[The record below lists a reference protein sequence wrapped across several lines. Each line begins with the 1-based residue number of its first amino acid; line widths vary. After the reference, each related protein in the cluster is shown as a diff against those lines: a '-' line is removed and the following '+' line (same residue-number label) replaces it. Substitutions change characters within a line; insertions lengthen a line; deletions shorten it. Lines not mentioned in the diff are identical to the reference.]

1 MRLTLE
7 RIHLYLLDK
16 GFIEPA
22 SLADGDYAATQ
33 MQTRNVIFRITRQAA
48 KSLFVKQLNSFD
60 PSNTYVLQKDATC
73 LWLIKNH
80 PAFEQLSGYVPD
92 YFGFDPEK
100 QVLVTEY
107 LPDASNLE
115 DYVRQHQGRLP
126 LHLREELATLL
137 ASYHFPLGPEVL
149 GSRPVQFF
157 PRQAPWV
164 LNLTSPEARAQQGML
179 SQTTTPNPVLSAV
192 LGSPDFCHALTS
204 LRAEWTGTSLIH
216 GDLKWMNLLV
226 QRVEE
231 RERLRLID
239 WEIADIGDPLWDVAG
254 ILHGFVT
261 SLLFY
266 HPGIATDGFSLVPG
280 VGLSHLQEAWP
291 LMDHFW
297 QLYRAHTAPAEA
309 DPAAERA
316 ALAKTL
322 RYTGARLIQS
332 AIEHN
337 AMLPTLQPIA
347 TKLLQ
352 ASYTIL
358 SNGPAIL
365 HHFSAAPVAE
375 LA

>member
-22 SLADGDYAATQ
+22 SLADGDYVATQ

-60 PSNTYVLQKDATC
+60 PNNTYVLQKDATC

-107 LPDASNLE
+107 LPDSSNLE
-115 DYVRQHQGRLP
+115 DYARLNQGSLP
-126 LHLREELATLL
+126 LHVREELASVL
-137 ASYHFPLGPEVL
+137 ASYHFPLGSEVL
-149 GSRPVQFF
+149 NSRSVQFF
-157 PRQAPWV
+157 PRQVPWV
-164 LNLTSPEARAQQGML
+164 MNLTGAETGAQNAALL
-179 SQTTTPNPVLSAV
+179 SQMPTPNPVLSAV
-192 LGSPDFCHALTS
+192 LGSPDFHAVLAS
-204 LRAEWTGTSLIH
+204 IKSEWVATSLIH

-226 QRVEE
+226 QRADGQEKVKV
-231 RERLRLID
+231 ID

-254 ILHGFVT
+254 VLQGFIT
-261 SLLFY
+261 NIIRY
-266 HPGIATDGFSLVPG
+266 HPHIASPSFSLVPG
-280 VGLSHLQEAWP
+280 IGLTHLQDAWP
-291 LMDHFW
+291 LMGHFW
-297 QLYRAHTAPAEA
+297 RLYRAQTTPDA
-309 DPAAERA
+309 DPTTTAT

-322 RYTGARLIQS
+322 RFTGVRLVQS
-332 AIEHN
+332 AIEQN
-337 AMLPTLQPIA
+337 MALPTLQPDS

-352 ASYTIL
+352 ASYAL
-358 SNGPAIL
+358 LNNVPAIL
-365 HHFSAAPVAE
+365 HHFTAAPVAA

>member
-22 SLADGDYAATQ
+22 SLADGDYMATQ
-33 MQTRNVIFRITRQAA
+33 MQTRNIIFRVTRQAA

-60 PSNTYVLQKDATC
+60 PNNTYVLQKDATC

-80 PAFEQLSGYVPD
+80 PAFERLSGYVPD

-115 DYVRQHQGRLP
+115 DYARLNQGSLP
-126 LHLREELATLL
+126 LHIREELATVL
-137 ASYHFPLGPEVL
+137 ASYHFSLEAEVL
-149 GSRPVQFF
+149 GSRSVQFF
-157 PRQAPWV
+157 PKQAPWV
-164 LNLTSPEARAQQGML
+164 MNLADTARSAQGLL
-179 SQTTTPNPVLSAV
+179 SHTHTPNPVVSAV
-192 LGSPDFCHALTS
+192 LGSPEFRTALTS
-204 LRAEWTGTSLIH
+204 IKSEWVATSLIH

-226 QRVEE
+226 QRTED
-231 RERLRLID
+231 REKVKVID

-254 ILHGFVT
+254 ILQGFVT
-261 SLLFY
+261 NILFY
-266 HPGIATDGFSLVPG
+266 HPSIASDSFSLVPG
-280 VGLSHLQEAWP
+280 VGLSHLQDAWP
-291 LMDHFW
+291 LMNSFW
-297 QLYRAHTAPAEA
+297 QLYRAHTAPPETG
-309 DPAAERA
+309 PAAERA

-322 RYTGARLIQS
+322 RFTATRLIQS

-337 AMLPTLQPIA
+337 MMLPTIQPNA

-352 ASYTIL
+352 ASYAMLTN
-358 SNGPAIL
+358 SPAIF
-365 HHFSAAPVAE
+365 HHFTAASVAE
-375 LA
+375 PA

>member
-22 SLADGDYAATQ
+22 SLADGDYMATQ
-33 MQTRNVIFRITRQAA
+33 MQTRNIIFRVTRQAA

-60 PSNTYVLQKDATC
+60 PNNTYVLQKDATC

-107 LPDASNLE
+107 LPDSSNLE
-115 DYVRQHQGRLP
+115 DYARLNQGSLP
-126 LHLREELATLL
+126 LHVREELATIL
-137 ASYHFPLGPEVL
+137 ASYHFPLTAQVL
-149 GSRPVQFF
+149 GSRSVQFF
-157 PRQAPWV
+157 PRQMPWV
-164 LNLTSPEARAQQGML
+164 MNLADTDVGTQQGL
-179 SQTTTPNPVLSAV
+179 FSQTATPNPVLSAV
-192 LGSPDFCHALTS
+192 LGSADFRSVLVS
-204 LRAEWTGTSLIH
+204 IKSEWMATSLIH

-226 QRVEE
+226 QRAED
-231 RERLRLID
+231 REKVKVID

-254 ILHGFVT
+254 VLQGFVT
-261 SLLFY
+261 NIILY
-266 HPGIATDGFSLVPG
+266 HPNIATDSFSLVPG
-280 VGLSHLQEAWP
+280 VGLGHLQEAWP

-297 QLYRAHTAPAEA
+297 RLYRAQTAPDAKPAEEA
-309 DPAAERA
+309 A
-316 ALAKTL
+316 ALAKAL
-322 RYTGARLIQS
+322 RFTGVRLIQS
-332 AIEHN
+332 AIEQN
-337 AMLPTLQPIA
+337 MMMPTVQPNS

-352 ASYTIL
+352 ASYAML

-365 HHFSAAPVAE
+365 QQFTAAPVAE